1 MNGMGAEN
9 GGGVR
14 EKRCEVVSFPRF
26 ASETAIFRRSFL
38 ASHSIRYTF
47 ARHKRTPQPLLV
59 QRFFIFCGKNVRFG
73 TILYDLERFCTIW
86 NDLVRLTCYS
96 GIQESSQ
103 GVLLSCFLLSSGRS
117 SGRQFFGCL
126 PCIKRGE
133 GLHKMRR
140 EGLFRGLFNSLGKC

>member
-59 QRFFIFCGKNVRFG
+59 QRFFYFLRKKCTIWDDLGRFG
-73 TILYDLERFCTIW
+73 TILYDFVRFGTI
-86 NDLVRLTCYS
+86 DMV
-96 GIQESSQ
+96 
-103 GVLLSCFLLSSGRS
+103 
-117 SGRQFFGCL
+117 
-126 PCIKRGE
+126 
-133 GLHKMRR
+133 
-140 EGLFRGLFNSLGKC
+140 

>member
-59 QRFFIFCGKNVRFG
+59 QRFFYFLRKNVRFG
-73 TILYDLERFCTIW
+73 TIWNDFVRFGTIW
-86 NDLVRLTCYS
+86 YD
-96 GIQESSQ
+96 
-103 GVLLSCFLLSSGRS
+103 
-117 SGRQFFGCL
+117 
-126 PCIKRGE
+126 
-133 GLHKMRR
+133 
-140 EGLFRGLFNSLGKC
+140 

>member
-1 MNGMGAEN
+1 MGAEN

-59 QRFFIFCGKNVRFG
+59 QRFFYFLRKNVRFG
-73 TILYDLERFCTIW
+73 TIWDDLERFCTIW

-96 GIQESSQ
+96 GIQESSRGFSFLVSSLVAE
-103 GVLLSCFLLSSGRS
+103 GVA
-117 SGRQFFGCL
+117 
-126 PCIKRGE
+126 E
-133 GLHKMRR
+133 GS
-140 EGLFRGLFNSLGKC
+140 FSAAFPA

>member
-59 QRFFIFCGKNVRFG
+59 QRFFYFLRKNVRFG
-73 TILYDLERFCTIW
+73 TIWDDLERFCTIW

-96 GIQESSQ
+96 GIQESSR
-103 GVLLSCFLLSSGRS
+103 GFSYFIFSFYPPGAAADF
-117 SGRQFFGCL
+117 GGCL

>member
-14 EKRCEVVSFPRF
+14 EKHCEVVSFPRF

-59 QRFFIFCGKNVRFG
+59 QRFFYFLRKKCTIWDDLGRFG
-73 TILYDLERFCTIW
+73 TILYDLERFGTI
-86 NDLVRLTCYS
+86 DML
-96 GIQESSQ
+96 
-103 GVLLSCFLLSSGRS
+103 
-117 SGRQFFGCL
+117 
-126 PCIKRGE
+126 
-133 GLHKMRR
+133 
-140 EGLFRGLFNSLGKC
+140 

>member
-59 QRFFIFCGKNVRFG
+59 QRFFIFCEKMYDLGRFG
-73 TILYDLERFCTIW
+73 TILYDLVRFGTI
-86 NDLVRLTCYS
+86 DM
-96 GIQESSQ
+96 IE
-103 GVLLSCFLLSSGRS
+103 
-117 SGRQFFGCL
+117 
-126 PCIKRGE
+126 
-133 GLHKMRR
+133 
-140 EGLFRGLFNSLGKC
+140 